1 MQIKV
6 TGRGLDITPALRD
19 YAQAKVSKFE
29 EFFKNI
35 QKVEVVLEARSIDNV
50 DRRQVAEIRI
60 WLAGLKTIQAQEGGR
75 DMYSAIDQA
84 AQEAKRQ
91 IERYKEK
98 KINAPRRQAKRN
110 KIIARKKTPGLSFDL
125 KSGL

>member
-6 TGRGLDITPALRD
+6 TGRGLEITPPLRD
-19 YAQAKVSKFE
+19 YAIEKVSKFE
-29 EFFKNI
+29 EFFHNI
-35 QKVEVVLEARSIDNV
+35 QKVEVILEVRSIDNV

-84 AQEAKRQ
+84 TQEAKRQ
-91 IERYKEK
+91 VERFKEK
-98 KINAPRRQAKRN
+98 KINASRRKAKKN
-110 KIIARKKTPGLSFDL
+110 KIISRIKTPGIPFGL